1 MEFEIVHIRSLFEN
15 ATEGMI
21 VTDSKGI
28 FFSSTL
34 RQSHV
39 WLRAKRT
46 EGSKIEIIVP
56 AKYAKNHVKLR
67 DGFYHDPKTGSWG
80 ITAIAGQKRRK

>member
-21 VTDSKGI
+21 VTDSKGKY
-28 FFSSTL
+28 FSRQPF

-39 WLRAKRT
+39 WL
-46 EGSKIEIIVP
+46 
-56 AKYAKNHVKLR
+56 
-67 DGFYHDPKTGSWG
+67 
-80 ITAIAGQKRRK
+80 